1 MRPLPQRRRDGQGF
15 TLIEVLLVVVLIGV
29 LMGVAVVS
37 LNAEDP
43 ERRLLRERERLQAQ
57 IQYARLM
64 AESDQIEVGIRLH
77 AEGYEFLRFRAS
89 DRTWLLIGHDPA
101 LKPRKTPGIDLS
113 WRDSNAVARPAA
125 VSAPVSAPAGNNPAG
140 GVRQPDLLLLSS
152 GEATPGVISL
162 SSLDDR
168 RLPPLE
174 LSVTDLGDAYASE
187 EADRARP

>member
-1 MRPLPQRRRDGQGF
+1 MKPLPLRRRAAQGF

-37 LNAEDP
+37 LNPEDP
-43 ERRLLRERERLQAQ
+43 SRRLLRERERLQAQ
-57 IQYARLM
+57 IQYARLV

-77 AEGYEFLRFRAS
+77 AEGYEFLRFRQS
-89 DRTWLLIGHDPA
+89 DRVWLPMTDDTV
-101 LKPRKTPGIDLS
+101 LKPHKAPGIDLV
-113 WRDSNAVARPAA
+113 WRDSVATAKPAA
-125 VSAPVSAPAGNNPAG
+125 VTSTAE

-168 RLPPLE
+168 RAAALE
-174 LSVTDLGDAYASE
+174 LSVTDIGDAFPTE
-187 EADRARP
+187 EADHAQP

>member
-1 MRPLPQRRRDGQGF
+1 MRPVPLHRRAAQGF

-37 LNAEDP
+37 LNPEDP
-43 ERRLLRERERLQAQ
+43 ARRLLRERERLQAQ

-64 AESDQIEVGIRLH
+64 AESDQIELGIRLH
-77 AEGYEFLRFRAS
+77 AEGYEFMRFRQS
-89 DRTWLLIGHDPA
+89 DRVWLPMSQDA
-101 LKPRKTPGIDLS
+101 VLKPHKAPGIDLV
-113 WRDSNAVARPAA
+113 WRDSLAAGKPVATAGAV
-125 VSAPVSAPAGNNPAG
+125 G

-168 RLPPLE
+168 RAVVLE
-174 LSVTDLGDAYASE
+174 LSVTDLGDAYPTE
-187 EADRARP
+187 EADRAQP

>member
-77 AEGYEFLRFRAS
+77 AEGYEFLRFRPS
-89 DRTWLLIGHDPA
+89 DRTWLLIAHDPA

-113 WRDSNAVARPAA
+113 WRDSNAIARPAS
-125 VSAPVSAPAGNNPAG
+125 VSASAPGGNAATE

-152 GEATPGVISL
+152 GETTPGVISL

-174 LSVTDLGDAYASE
+174 LNVTDLGDAYASE